1 MTADSREFPV
11 PTAFRLAVAVLATGL
26 LVSGCG
32 DGASPATASPTTPA
46 SSSTPSSST
55 PTPVVTTAPEA
66 TTTSTIDQNPTCTD
80 YLVITARG
88 TSEPLADSN
97 LLSGVARQIAA
108 AHPGRTRHYDVPY
121 PADAVS
127 LSATPGDAFFG
138 ASADEG
144 VRLMVG
150 ELNVAARKCPQQ
162 RSIVMGYSQ
171 GALVAAD
178 ALISASVRNAGREQ
192 AELTPAAAQNIDAV
206 VLYGDPR
213 FVGGEPFNAGDYD
226 SGIDGMVTD
235 PRPAGA
241 LEAFADRLRDYCVAD
256 DFVCQSGGRFA
267 PHVAYFTNGM
277 REQGAQFALAR
288 MRAR

>member
-1 MTADSREFPV
+1 M
-11 PTAFRLAVAVLATGL
+11 

-32 DGASPATASPTTPA
+32 DGTTASPTTTSPTTPA
-46 SSSTPSSST
+46 STSTSSSHT
-55 PTPVVTTAPEA
+55 PTPVVTTTPGA
-66 TTTSTIDQNPTCTD
+66 TRASTIDQNPSCTG

-127 LSATPGDAFFG
+127 LSTTPGDAFFG

-144 VRLMVG
+144 VRLLVG

-171 GALVAAD
+171 GALVAGD
-178 ALISASVRNAGREQ
+178 ALIGASVRDAGRDE
-192 AELTPAAAQNIDAV
+192 AELTPTAAGNIDAV

-213 FVGGEPFNAGDYD
+213 FVGREPFNVGDYD
-226 SGIDGMVTD
+226 STVDGMMTD

-241 LEAFADRLRDYCVAD
+241 LDAFVDRLRDYCVAD

-267 PHVAYFTNGM
+267 PHVSYFTNGM
-277 REQGAQFALAR
+277 QEQGAQFALSR